1 MLLNKHVYKKKK
13 KRDQKKKRGWVKLT
27 FIYWAVPKYGN
38 KVVVGFSF
46 IFRRLFVVEVCQSF
60 DYIAHMDLL

>member
-1 MLLNKHVYKKKK
+1 MLLNKQVYKKKK
-13 KRDQKKKRGWVKLT
+13 TGPEKKTGVSKTEVYLSCT
-27 FIYWAVPKYGN
+27 KYDN

-60 DYIAHMDLL
+60 DHISHMDLL